1 MKHIDRRRTLAAL
14 LVLCSMLVVAEGVV
28 QKQNVDYDA
37 KTDFTRYK
45 TYAWIECKRPANS
58 KLNHEAVIAKI
69 NHHLAAIGL
78 HRVEGPQADL
88 YVSYRG
94 GIEDCVWYDVDNFS
108 NGGTIERKYQWA
120 SLAIELIEVN
130 TKNLVWVGR
139 AGYTLSDERLRT
151 SVVSIKQFRKSL
163 KSIRLQKNELTDL
176 NRATDSSAIVFR
188 MVQVIVSTR
197 S

>member
-139 AGYTLSDERLRT
+139 AGYTLSDKPANNERRIDQT
-151 SVVSIKQFRKSL
+151 IWKIL
-163 KSIRLQKNELTDL
+163 KKYPPTNERS
-176 NRATDSSAIVFR
+176 NRSK
-188 MVQVIVSTR
+188 
-197 S
+197 